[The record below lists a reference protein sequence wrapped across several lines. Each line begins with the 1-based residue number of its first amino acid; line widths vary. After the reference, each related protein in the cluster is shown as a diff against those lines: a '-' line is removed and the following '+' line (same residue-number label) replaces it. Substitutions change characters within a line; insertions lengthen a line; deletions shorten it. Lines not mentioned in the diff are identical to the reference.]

1 MLSSQAIT
9 AIEQPSPGPYFWFV
23 GPMYVCL
30 CLKHGISTSRVCVP
44 PPGWQMGCSQRW
56 HVQGAGKLWR
66 KSREEFSVFQ
76 SKLLFTLLRPPWKEK
91 RRRGNGGCLLVNL
104 QWLPF
109 FTPSSYFTFFFSS
122 WLHSLI
128 SRNLHLSQGEC
139 RIAAV
144 SLLGCCCDH
153 CEERLSKQSSASEA
167 DTA

>member
-1 MLSSQAIT
+1 MSETRYFNIT
-9 AIEQPSPGPYFWFV
+9 
-23 GPMYVCL
+23 C
-30 CLKHGISTSRVCVP
+30 VCVP

-91 RRRGNGGCLLVNL
+91 RRRGGREGLSARKSPVTPLLHVL
-104 QWLPF
+104 HSIFLF
-109 FTPSSYFTFFFSS
+109 HFFFSS

-128 SRNLHLSQGEC
+128 SRNLDLSQGEC

-144 SLLGCCCDH
+144 SLLGCCCCDH